1 MKAELRIGKLRIERG
16 RGVRPS
22 GCSAFR
28 QMPLRVSSRGSRE
41 AGDERPRRL
50 VPSSHGAPSA
60 RRTTVRSL
68 RAPSSLAELGRQDDR
83 SLVRRFLIAA
93 CLFLAV
99 ATATSA
105 QSLDTFDDVKGWKA
119 LPATGVELRLV
130 PDAGAMRLDFDFRG
144 HGGYAIARRDALVE
158 LPENFELAFRIRG
171 DAPVNTLEIKLVDE
185 SGDNVWWTTRRDWD
199 FPRDWRR
206 LSLKK
211 RHFEYAWGP
220 LGPSPLPKRIAAI
233 EIVVTAGT
241 GGKGTVWIDDLTL
254 EPLPP
259 TSSTPPPA
267 FERWSTGF
275 DNVDFARFDLGARY
289 ELSGL
294 VIDWGYSH
302 PARFGIATS
311 IDGEHWET
319 VARSEA
325 GHGGRDYV
333 YLPDVDARWL
343 HIALESGSG
352 SGFDIMRLE
361 PKPAEWARTPND
373 FVAAIARDAKRGS
386 YPRYLLGEQSYWTVT
401 GSNGGAQEALLS
413 EDGAVELGDARVSL
427 EPFVHSGGNA
437 VSWADGVYSIGE
449 TVTWAD
455 VKSSQSLADGNLP
468 IPSVEWR
475 AEGVTLRVTAFV
487 TPDDLL
493 RVRYQLTAPDSAR
506 LFVAIRPLQVNP
518 SWQFLKRVGGVSR
531 IARLAWD
538 GTSLAVGSTP
548 RLDVVPRTPVARFG
562 AVPFQGG
569 SIVDAIRAGKLP
581 VAQSVDDPT
590 GWAAGAFEFAAHDV
604 TIDIPLGSSPKT
616 KEWTLEEVAARWR
629 ADLGDTVI
637 DVPDRR
643 VSDSIRANLGW
654 ILVNRDGASIQ
665 PGARS
670 YDRSWIRDGSLTS
683 VALLRLGHETEVRQ
697 FIEWYATHQY
707 PDGAIPCCV
716 SATGADPVP
725 EHDSHGQFI
734 FLVAEYLRF
743 TNDRALATAMW
754 PRVVKAVEHIDALRH
769 ERMTDA
775 YKAPD
780 KRVFY
785 GLLPESI
792 SHEGYSAK
800 AMHSYWDDLFA
811 LRGLEDAVYLAGKLE
826 KRTEGKWIAAIRDS
840 FRHDLR
846 ASIELAMTQHAI
858 DYVPGCAELGDFD
871 ATSTTVFLSPGADT
885 GLDPAVLRRTFD
897 KYWENFVAR
906 RDGTRPWENYTP
918 YELRTVGAMTR
929 LGMRDRALAGLDYF
943 FADQRPAG
951 WRMWAEVVWRD
962 PRHGAFI
969 GDMPHGWVASD
980 FIRSAIDLVAYE
992 RESDDALVLGAG
1004 VPASWLDDTR
1014 GVRVE
1019 RLRTHYGTLSYR
1031 MSRDGDAIRVSIDR
1045 GVKVPRGGIVV
1056 VSPFD
1061 GRERTVRSLPATL
1074 KIPLPKVRET
1084 HNQ

>member
-1 MKAELRIGKLRIERG
+1 MRRVAPRAG
-16 RGVRPS
+16 R
-22 GCSAFR
+22 SACAT
-28 QMPLRVSSRGSRE
+28 LI
-41 AGDERPRRL
+41 L
-50 VPSSHGAPSA
+50 
-60 RRTTVRSL
+60 
-68 RAPSSLAELGRQDDR
+68 SLALTL
-83 SLVRRFLIAA
+83 S
-93 CLFLAV
+93 
-99 ATATSA
+99 ATAQT
-105 QSLDTFDDVKGWKA
+105 LDTFDDVKGWKS
-119 LPATGVELRLV
+119 LPASGVELRLT

-144 HGGYAIARRDALVE
+144 HGGYAIARRDAPVD

-211 RHFEYAWGP
+211 RQFDYAWGP
-220 LGPSPLPKRIAAI
+220 LGPSPLPRRIAAI

-241 GGKGTVWIDDLTL
+241 GGKGSVWIDDLTL
-254 EPLPP
+254 SALPP
-259 TSSTPPPA
+259 PSASLPPSQGPWSSDSANPQSA
-267 FERWSTGF
+267 K
-275 DNVDFARFDLGARY
+275 FDLGERR
-289 ELSGL
+289 ELGGL
-294 VIDWGYSH
+294 VIDWGDAFASRYNV
-302 PARFGIATS
+302 AAS
-311 IDGEHWET
+311 IDGELWDT
-319 VARSEA
+319 VARVDGA
-325 GHGGRDYV
+325 DGGRDYV
-333 YLPDVDARWL
+333 YMPDTDARWL
-343 HIALESGSG
+343 RLSLEAGPG
-352 SGFDIMRLE
+352 AGYTIQHLE
-361 PKPAEWARTPND
+361 PKPADWARTPNE
-373 FVAAIARDAKRGS
+373 FFAAIARDAKRGD
-386 YPRYLLGEQSYWTVT
+386 YPRYLLGEQSYWTIA

-413 EDGAVELGDARVSL
+413 EDGSVELGDARVSL
-427 EPFVHSGGNA
+427 EPFVYVSGR
-437 VSWADGVYSIGE
+437 

-455 VKSSQSLADGNLP
+455 VKTSQSLVDGNLP
-468 IPSVEWR
+468 IPSVEWH
-475 AEGVTLRVTAFV
+475 ASSVTLKITAFV

-493 RVRYQLTAPDSAR
+493 RVRYQLTAPNDA
-506 LFVAIRPLQVNP
+506 LLYVAIRPLQVNP

-538 GTSLAVGSTP
+538 GTSLAIGSTP
-548 RLDVVPRTPVARFG
+548 QLTVVPRAPASGFG
-562 AVPFQGG
+562 ALPFYGG
-569 SIVDAIRAGKLP
+569 SIVNSIRAGKLP
-581 VAQSVDDPT
+581 PAHSVDDPT
-590 GWAAGAFEFAAHDV
+590 SWAAGAFAFTAHDV
-604 TIDIPLGSSPKT
+604 TIDVPLGSSPKT
-616 KEWTLEEVAARWR
+616 KEWTLDDVAARWR

-637 DVPDRR
+637 DLPDRR

-654 ILVNRDGASIQ
+654 ILVNRDGPSIQ

-683 VALLRLGHETEVRQ
+683 VALLRLGHDSDVRQ

-743 TNDRALATAMW
+743 TNDRELANAMW
-754 PRVVKAVEHIDALRH
+754 PRVRKAVEHIDALRH
-769 ERMTDA
+769 ERMTAA
-775 YKAPD
+775 YETTE

-811 LRGLEDAVYLAGKLE
+811 LRGLEDAVYLAEKLGKQYE
-826 KRTEGKWIAAIRDS
+826 AKSIAAIRDS

-846 ASIELAMTQHAI
+846 ASIELAMKQHAI

-897 KYWENFVAR
+897 TYWENFVAR
-906 RDGTRPWENYTP
+906 RDGTRSWENYTP

-929 LGMRDRALAGLDYF
+929 LGMRDRALAALDYF

-1004 VPASWLDDTR
+1004 VPASWLDDPN

-1031 MSRDGDAIRVSIDR
+1031 MSRDGDAIRVSIER
-1045 GVKVPRGGIVV
+1045 GVTVPRGGIVV
-1056 VSPFD
+1056 VSPYD

-1074 KIPLPKVRET
+1074 EIRPPKARET
-1084 HNQ
+1084 HIR